1 MVFRRSRLG
10 RASFRRAW
18 RAGRAAGGWGRRPCS
33 LAQDAASACRTF
45 SDSRDNDT
53 GECWYN
59 TALGVGYKKMLG
71 RAPNIAL
78 IKAKMVSQA
87 LLVPG
92 VSSAKVFI
100 TGIVDRRVT
109 GQIQVTSVDGV
120 TASAA
125 F

>member
-1 MVFRRSRLG
+1 MKTLLLG
-10 RASFRRAW
+10 VNTW
-18 RAGRAAGGWGRRPCS
+18 DLLLDAAGNIAVASEPYS